1 MDRFDLEQQILQC
14 WQVSEDIRTA
24 LAHCDTSSL
33 HQNLQA
39 IAQVSDLKFE
49 KLWAIFEHMCHER
62 HFVDTRSAAPD
73 VASESSQR

>member
-24 LAHCDTSSL
+24 LAHCDTNSL

-49 KLWAIFEHMCHER
+49 KLWAIFEHMCNDR
-62 HFVDTRSAAPD
+62 QFADTRSAAPVPAGD
-73 VASESSQR
+73 TE